1 MENQGFTRTQ
11 IRKVSLCKQGA
22 LLHKAHGLM
31 ALHAVMHVVSYKD
44 QNNDKGQGYI
54 VQKKG
59 QCFPGTCQY
68 PSGTV
73 CGLSKDLIRLTD
85 HDNVEKT
92 MASENQTSD
101 LSCHAIIREAFI
113 SCKIASICYRHHNN
127 NDTKYI

>member
-11 IRKVSLCKQGA
+11 IRKVSLYKQGA
-22 LLHKAHGLM
+22 LLHKHMVLWHFM
-31 ALHAVMHVVSYKD
+31 LLCMWFSYKD
-44 QNNDKGQGYI
+44 QNNDKGQGNI